1 MYSTGKIMQ
10 NFTNKKILITGAG
23 SGIGKC
29 LALQFANLGAHLILT
44 DNNLKNLVSI
54 HEQILTLSADS
65 SYYPVDVSDYPAMQA
80 LSDKVFEDHGD
91 IDILINNAGV
101 TLMDHIVDGK
111 LDDFHWVMNINFW
124 GVVNGVKV
132 FLPSLL
138 RQQEAHI
145 VNLSSIF
152 GIMSVPGQA
161 AYNSSKFAVKGFTEA
176 LKMEL
181 TGTSVKV
188 SSVHP
193 GGVKTAIAE
202 NARMGLNITAA
213 SKDKLIN
220 EFNKSIYTSAE
231 KAAMDIIK
239 GIKKNKR
246 RIMIG
251 WDARIADIIV
261 RLFPSHYED
270 LMALEKRY
278 KKLQRE

>member
-1 MYSTGKIMQ
+1 MQ

-65 SYYPVDVSDYPAMQA
+65 SYYLVDVSDYPAMQA

>member
-1 MYSTGKIMQ
+1 MQ

-188 SSVHP
+188 CSVHP

-246 RIMIG
+246 RIVIG

-278 KKLQRE
+278 KKLQ

>member
-65 SYYPVDVSDYPAMQA
+65 SYYLVDVSDYPAMQA